1 MFDKVLGM
9 PYCVK
14 YARMQ
19 VFFPY
24 KEGIYREEKTRVLA
38 YIVQCLCIWA
48 FKVKKLNSLLS
59 VWNSYQDLLVIC
71 SQYKK
76 NYHMLND
83 QWSSFWYTTI
93 EEIKSEQHLIILIIS
108 CC

>member
-14 YARMQ
+14 YAGMQ

-24 KEGIYREEKTRVLA
+24 KEGIYQDEKTRVLA
-38 YIVQCLCIWA
+38 YIVQCLCIWT

-76 NYHMLND
+76 
-83 QWSSFWYTTI
+83 
-93 EEIKSEQHLIILIIS
+93 IIS
-108 CC
+108 CLMINGFPFDTPPLKKLRVNSI

>member
-1 MFDKVLGM
+1 MFDQVLGM

-24 KEGIYREEKTRVLA
+24 KAGIYQEEKTRVLA

-48 FKVKKLNSLLS
+48 FKVKK
-59 VWNSYQDLLVIC
+59 
-71 SQYKK
+71 
-76 NYHMLND
+76 
-83 QWSSFWYTTI
+83 
-93 EEIKSEQHLIILIIS
+93 IK
-108 CC
+108 